1 MSATLTLLALGGP
14 AGDAFAAAAGVA
26 AAVLLLG
33 GPIALRAQRQRH
45 QFLLT
50 RAALE
55 HGVTQLPP
63 GPPAWLQSAR
73 TGWVLLTLG
82 IALLICGGVAVGLSN
97 GVPVPEK
104 AAAAT
109 QPMMAAPVPPEE
121 AMPPM
126 DQPPR
131 GLADRGPN
139 DRGRGDFDGPPG
151 ERFRHPGP
159 PTPPPFDPV
168 VEQWHQARAEH
179 AIGLTALACGFILS
193 VMGCS
198 RLLFSRVERRY
209 EPTLVDQIPPK

>member
-73 TGWVLLTLG
+73 TGWVLLTLASWC
-82 IALLICGGVAVGLSN
+82 ALIDLWRRPFHWGTTRHGL
-97 GVPVPEK
+97 
-104 AAAAT
+104 T
-109 QPMMAAPVPPEE
+109 
-121 AMPPM
+121 
-126 DQPPR
+126 PR
-131 GLADRGPN
+131 GVVDLADP
-139 DRGRGDFDGPPG
+139 
-151 ERFRHPGP
+151 
-159 PTPPPFDPV
+159 
-168 VEQWHQARAEH
+168 A
-179 AIGLTALACGFILS
+179 S
-193 VMGCS
+193 
-198 RLLFSRVERRY
+198 
-209 EPTLVDQIPPK
+209 